1 MEARIP
7 YFKNPGAENTD
18 AVLRLVKQRAGE
30 LGIKTVVMAS
40 TSGASAVRAMEILNG
55 LNVIFVSIV
64 TGLKE
69 ADAQPFGQEARKE
82 VEAKGATVLIT
93 THAFSG
99 LSRALRTKYQMHG
112 LGDIIADTLRIFGQG
127 MKVACEIVLMA
138 ADSGL
143 VSTGKDIISVGGS
156 ISGADT
162 AVVLKPTNTHSFFDL
177 KVREII
183 CKPRL

>member
-1 MEARIP
+1 MEARVP

-30 LGIKTVVMAS
+30 LGIKSIVIAS
-40 TSGASAVRAMEILNG
+40 TSGASAVRAMEILEG
-55 LNVIFVSIV
+55 LKVIFVSHV

-69 ADAQPFGQEARKE
+69 ADFQPFRQEARKA

-93 THAFSG
+93 THAFGG
-99 LSRALRTKYQMHG
+99 LSRALRTRYQTPG

-127 MKVACEIVLMA
+127 MKVACEVALMA

-143 VSTGKDIISVGGS
+143 VSTNEDIISVGGS
-156 ISGADT
+156 VSGADT
-162 AVVLKPTNTHSFFDL
+162 AVVLRPTHTHTFFDL

-183 CKPRL
+183 CKPHL